1 MIYYVGATWWSL
13 IIEYQLGIKNKPCLT
28 DGYETGTKYKDLRC
42 TLALV
47 SMLSLELVL
56 NSWRFEQRFCN

>member
-42 TLALV
+42 TFSGDVEFGTRFKFLAIWAK
-47 SMLSLELVL
+47 VL
-56 NSWRFEQRFCN
+56 